1 MRRENRT
8 ARVVR
13 VDLDEPLEPI
23 TVDPRYGEV
32 VLVVLSRETV
42 AGQVVLPALAVLGV
56 DVQRAAIGR
65 RLGEAL
71 WRQELEQRVR
81 EAVGAD
87 PRYARSQSLPV
98 SVVVCTR
105 DRPRDLERCLE
116 SLAALDPPAH
126 EIIVVDNCPATGATR
141 ELCARFP
148 VEYVLEP
155 QPGQSRARNRGLA
168 RATGELVAFTD
179 DDCVAE
185 AGWLSG
191 LAREYADQ
199 RVMAVTGVVVP
210 LELETPSQYLFEA
223 QGGFRRG
230 FRRRVLD
237 GTRVEPAT
245 SAGLA
250 GAGANATFRRRVF
263 DELGPFREWLGPGT
277 PARAADDNDIF
288 CRILSAGYTVVYDPG
303 RIVWHRHRRD
313 PGGLR
318 DVLFDYGVSS
328 SAFATG
334 RLVFDRDLAAAR
346 IFGWWWLHRLPRDL
360 GRALLRRGA
369 RLPLRCA
376 LAEAR
381 GVVAGPWRLWR
392 SRRSRRSIEPVA
404 LPEARARADERL
416 YVLGGETPSLSVV
429 VPSGGRRPLLEQVLH
444 GLARQRF
451 PSERF
456 EVIVVL
462 DGPSDDSAE
471 LLRSIELPYR
481 LRVVELPRSGVAAA
495 RNAGI
500 RAAGEPVIH
509 FLDDDIVPEPACL
522 AAHAAAHQQN
532 PREHVALGYC
542 PPVVDGGW
550 WGQVLRAWWED
561 HYRRKGEPGHRW
573 TSVDFTTGN
582 SSLRRELLLSLGGF
596 DEAFRVRH
604 EDWELAARLLERHVS
619 FGYYPETI
627 ARHHLDASLATAVE
641 RQRREARDDVRLARL
656 HPAIGLQ
663 LPLAAFRHGRPPVD
677 PGRLRQGVARAER
690 LERRGR
696 RGPWRRLTAR
706 LFRDAYVAGLR
717 DELAPEEAF
726 QALLAELD
734 ARPPERVDV
743 ALDGGASRPLPA
755 FGPVELVL
763 RASGRVVASVQAS
776 EPGTPWDWTAVIDRV
791 QRDASGAARAALL
804 EERLARDGRELEL
817 ADAR

>member
-23 TVDPRYGEV
+23 AVDPRYGEV
-32 VLVVLSRETV
+32 VLVVLSRGTV
-42 AGQVVLPALAVLGV
+42 VGQVVLPALAVLGV
-56 DVQRAAIGR
+56 DVQQAAIGR

-81 EAVGAD
+81 RAVGAD
-87 PRYARSQSLPV
+87 RRSVRQQSSSV

-116 SLAALDPPAH
+116 SLVALDPPAH
-126 EIIVVDNCPATGATR
+126 EVIVVDNCPATGATR

-168 RATGELVAFTD
+168 HATGELVAFTD
-179 DDCVAE
+179 DDCVADP
-185 AGWLSG
+185 GWLSG

-230 FRRRVLD
+230 FKRRVLD
-237 GTRVEPAT
+237 GVRVEPAT

-263 DELGPFREWLGPGT
+263 DEIGPFCEWLGPGT
-277 PARAADDNDIF
+277 PVRAADDNDIF
-288 CRILSAGYTVVYDPG
+288 CRILSAGYTIVYDPG
-303 RIVWHRHRRD
+303 LLVWHRHRRD
-313 PGGLR
+313 PRGLR

-328 SAFATG
+328 SAFAI
-334 RLVFDRDLAAAR
+334 RKLVSERDLAAAR
-346 IFGWWWLHRLPRDL
+346 ILGWWWLHRLPRDL
-360 GRALLRRGA
+360 ARALSRRPA
-369 RLPLRCA
+369 RLPLRCV

-392 SRRSRRSIEPVA
+392 SRRSRRSTPPLV
-404 LPEARARADERL
+404 LPEAPAPADDRL
-416 YVLGGETPSLSVV
+416 YVLGSEAPSLSVV
-429 VPSGGRRPLLEQVLH
+429 VPSAGRCRQLEQVLH
-444 GLARQRF
+444 GLAHQRF

-456 EVIVVL
+456 ETIVVL
-462 DGPSDDSAE
+462 DGSSDDSAE
-471 LLRSIELPYR
+471 LLRSLELPYR
-481 LRVVELPRSGVAAA
+481 LRAVELPRSGVAVA

-522 AAHAAAHQQN
+522 AAHAAAHQRS

-542 PPVVDGGW
+542 PPVVDGCW

-573 TSVDFTTGN
+573 TSMDFTTGN
-582 SSLRRELLLSLGGF
+582 CSLRRELLLAAGGF

-604 EDWELAARLLERHVS
+604 EDWELAVRLLERGVS
-619 FGYYPETI
+619 FGYYPATI
-627 ARHHLDASLATAVE
+627 ARHHLDVSLARAVE
-641 RQRREARDDVRLARL
+641 QQRREARDDVQLARL

-663 LPLAAFRHGRPPVD
+663 LPLAAFRRERPHVD
-677 PGRLRQGVARAER
+677 PARLQHAVASAER

-696 RGPWRRLTAR
+696 RGAWRRLTAR
-706 LFRDAYVAGLR
+706 LLRDAYVAGLR
-717 DELAPEEAF
+717 DELPSEEAF
-726 QALLAELD
+726 QALLTELF
-734 ARPPERVDV
+734 AQPPAQVEV
-743 ALDGGASRPLPA
+743 ALDGQASPPVPA

-763 RASGRVVASVQAS
+763 QVGEQVAARVQAS
-776 EPGTPWDWTAVIDRV
+776 EPGTPWDWAAVIDRV
-791 QRDASGAARAALL
+791 QLGASDAARIALL
-804 EERLARDGRELEL
+804 GERLAHDGRELEL
-817 ADAR
+817 VDAG